1 MSPDPFMNE
10 AFHQNDFVQQS
21 PISMLKKTGFT
32 TVAVTTVFDNLLK
45 EQAPLL
51 HFRDFT
57 CSGPVGK
64 LTAADK

>member
-1 MSPDPFMNE
+1 
-10 AFHQNDFVQQS
+10 
-21 PISMLKKTGFT
+21 MLKKTGFT